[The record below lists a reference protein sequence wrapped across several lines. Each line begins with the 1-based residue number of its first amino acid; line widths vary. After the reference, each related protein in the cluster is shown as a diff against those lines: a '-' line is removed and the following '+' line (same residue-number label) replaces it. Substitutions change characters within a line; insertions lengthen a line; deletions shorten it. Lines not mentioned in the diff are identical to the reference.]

1 MNAHQ
6 GGLRMHARLT
16 LVLTLILVSCL
27 ATVAFA
33 QNPDMV
39 LSQAD
44 RDSILADYHQVF
56 PIWGRKAIER
66 GFALPRPFGIGF
78 NAVYLTQDID
88 ISNLQLSTG
97 SDPLQPLD
105 VIQFGHN
112 EATAFSQTLRAD
124 LWLFPFLNV

>member
-1 MNAHQ
+1 MK
-6 GGLRMHARLT
+6 ARLAR
-16 LVLTLILVSCL
+16 VLTTFLFTCIVSTP
-27 ATVAFA
+27 AWA

-44 RDSILADYHQVF
+44 RDSILKDYDQVF

-78 NAVYLTQDID
+78 NAVYLNQNID

-112 EATAFSQTLRAD
+112 
-124 LWLFPFLNV
+124 